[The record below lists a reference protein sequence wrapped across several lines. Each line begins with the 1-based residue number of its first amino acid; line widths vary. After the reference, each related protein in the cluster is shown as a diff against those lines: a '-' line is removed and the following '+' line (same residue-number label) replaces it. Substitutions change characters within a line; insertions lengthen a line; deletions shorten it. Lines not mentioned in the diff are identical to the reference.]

1 MMVTV
6 KLFGL
11 LRLDSGVKQLDLEAA
26 TLRELYPK
34 LLDELSRCSPDSS
47 VTLKDLK
54 ACAVAVNECPA
65 KPGTRLHDGDIVY
78 LIPPIAGG

>member
-11 LRLDSGVKQLDLEAA
+11 LRLDSGVKQLELEAA
-26 TLRELYPK
+26 TVRELYPT
-34 LLDELSRCSPDSS
+34 LLEELSRRSPDLSL
-47 VTLKDLK
+47 TLKDLK

>member
-11 LRLDSGVKQLDLEAA
+11 LRLDSGVKQLELEAA
-26 TLRELYPK
+26 TVRGLYPT
-34 LLDELSRCSPDSS
+34 LLEDLSRRSPDSS
-47 VTLKDLK
+47 LTLKDLK

>member
-11 LRLDSGVKQLDLEAA
+11 LRLDSGVKQLELEAA
-26 TLRELYPK
+26 TVRELYPK
-34 LLDELSRCSPDSS
+34 LLEALHCSQPDSS
-47 VTLKDLK
+47 MTLKDLK
-54 ACAVAVNECPA
+54 ACAVAVNEIPA
-65 KPGTRLHDGDIVY
+65 KLGTKLHDGDVVY

>member
-26 TLRELYPK
+26 TVREVYPK
-34 LLDELSRCSPDSS
+34 LLEELSRRVPNCGL
-47 VTLKDLK
+47 TLKDLK
-54 ACAVAVNECPA
+54 ACAIAVNECPA
-65 KPGTRLHDGDIVY
+65 KPGTKLQNGDIVY

>member
-11 LRLDSGVKQLDLEAA
+11 LRLDSGVKQLKLEAA
-26 TLRELYPK
+26 TVRELYPK
-34 LLDELSRCSPDSS
+34 LLEALHNAKPNSS
-47 VTLKDLK
+47 LTLKDLK
-54 ACAVAVNECPA
+54 ACAVAVNKCPA
-65 KPGTRLHDGDIVY
+65 KPGTKLHDGDVVY

>member
-11 LRLDSGVKQLDLEAA
+11 LRLDSGVKQMELEAA
-26 TLRELYPK
+26 SVRELYPK
-34 LLDELSRCSPDSS
+34 LLEALHNVQPNSYL
-47 VTLKDLK
+47 TLKDLK

-65 KPGTRLHDGDIVY
+65 KPGARLQDGDIVY

>member
-11 LRLDSGVKQLDLEAA
+11 LRLDSGVKQLELEAA
-26 TLRELYPK
+26 TVRELYPK
-34 LLDELSRCSPDSS
+34 LLEDLSRRAPDCGL
-47 VTLKDLK
+47 TLKDLK

-65 KPGTRLHDGDIVY
+65 KPGTKLQDGDIVY

>member
-11 LRLDSGVKQLDLEAA
+11 LRLDTGVKQLELEAA
-26 TLRELYPK
+26 TVRELYPK
-34 LLDELSRCSPDSS
+34 LLEALHNAQRNSS
-47 VTLKDLK
+47 VTFKDLK
-54 ACAVAVNECPA
+54 ACAVAVNESPA
-65 KPGTRLHDGDIVY
+65 KPGTKLHDGDVVY

>member
-6 KLFGL
+6 TLFGL
-11 LRLDSGVKQLDLEAA
+11 VRLDSGVKQLELEAA
-26 TLRELYPK
+26 TVRELYPK
-34 LLDELSRCSPDSS
+34 LLVELSRRSPDSS
-47 VTLKDLK
+47 LALKDLK

-65 KPGTRLHDGDIVY
+65 KPGTKLRDGDIVY

>member
-11 LRLDSGVKQLDLEAA
+11 LRLDSGVKQLELEAA
-26 TLRELYPK
+26 TVRELYPK
-34 LLDELSRCSPDSS
+34 LLEALSGRAPDCAL
-47 VTLKDLK
+47 TLKDLK
-54 ACAVAVNECPA
+54 ACAVAVNENPA
-65 KPGTRLHDGDIVY
+65 KPGTKLHDGDIVY

>member
-11 LRLDSGVKQLDLEAA
+11 LRLDSGVKQLKLEA
-26 TLRELYPK
+26 TTVRELYPK
-34 LLDELSRCSPDSS
+34 LLEDLSRRAPDCGL
-47 VTLKDLK
+47 TLKDLK
-54 ACAVAVNECPA
+54 ACAVAVNERPA
-65 KPGTRLHDGDIVY
+65 KPGTKLQDGDIVY

>member
-11 LRLDSGVKQLDLEAA
+11 LRLDSGVKQLKLEAA
-26 TLRELYPK
+26 TVRELYPK
-34 LLDELSRCSPDSS
+34 LLEALHNARPGSTLS
-47 VTLKDLK
+47 LEDLK

-65 KPGTRLHDGDIVY
+65 KPGARLHDGDIVY

>member
-11 LRLDSGVKQLDLEAA
+11 LRLDSGVKQLELEAA
-26 TLRELYPK
+26 TVQELYPK
-34 LLDELSRCSPDSS
+34 LLEALHNARPNSS
-47 VTLKDLK
+47 LTLKDLK
-54 ACAVAVNECPA
+54 ACAVAVNESPA
-65 KPGTRLHDGDIVY
+65 KPATKLRDGDIVY

>member
-11 LRLDSGVKQLDLEAA
+11 LRLDSGVKQLALEAA
-26 TLRELYPK
+26 TVRELYPK
-34 LLDELSRCSPDSS
+34 LLEDLPRRAPDCGL
-47 VTLKDLK
+47 TLKDLK
-54 ACAVAVNECPA
+54 ACAVAVNERPA
-65 KPGTRLHDGDIVY
+65 KPGTKLQDGDNVY

>member
-11 LRLDSGVKQLDLEAA
+11 LRLDSGVKQMELEAA

-65 KPGTRLHDGDIVY
+65 KSGTRLHDGDIVY

>member
-11 LRLDSGVKQLDLEAA
+11 LRLDSGVKQLELEAA
-26 TLRELYPK
+26 TVQELYPR
-34 LLDELSRCSPDSS
+34 LLVELSRRSPARAL
-47 VTLKDLK
+47 TLKDLK

-65 KPGTRLHDGDIVY
+65 KPGTKLRDGDIVY

>member
-1 MMVTV
+1 MMVNV

-11 LRLDSGVKQLDLEAA
+11 LRLDSGVKQLELEAA
-26 TLRELYPK
+26 TVRELYPQ
-34 LLDELSRCSPDSS
+34 LLEELSRRAPDCGL
-47 VTLKDLK
+47 TLKDLK

-65 KPGTRLHDGDIVY
+65 KPGTKLRDGDIVY

>member
-11 LRLDSGVKQLDLEAA
+11 LRLDSGVKQLELEAA
-26 TLRELYPK
+26 TVRGLYPT
-34 LLDELSRCSPDSS
+34 LLEEFSRRSPDSS
-47 VTLKDLK
+47 LTLKDLK

>member
-11 LRLDSGVKQLDLEAA
+11 LRLDSGVKQMELEAA
-26 TLRELYPK
+26 SVRELYPK
-34 LLDELSRCSPDSS
+34 LLEALHNVQPNSYL
-47 VTLKDLK
+47 TLKDLK

-65 KPGTRLHDGDIVY
+65 KPGTKLHDGDIVY

>member
-11 LRLDSGVKQLDLEAA
+11 LRLDSGVKQMELEAA
-26 TLRELYPK
+26 SVRELYPK
-34 LLDELSRCSPDSS
+34 LLEALHNVQPNSYL
-47 VTLKDLK
+47 TLKDLK

-65 KPGTRLHDGDIVY
+65 KPGTKLHDGDVVY

>member
-11 LRLDSGVKQLDLEAA
+11 LRLDSGVKQLELEAA
-26 TLRELYPK
+26 TVRELYPK
-34 LLDELSRCSPDSS
+34 LLEALYNAQPNSS
-47 VTLKDLK
+47 LTLKDLK

-65 KPGTRLHDGDIVY
+65 KPGTRLQDGDIVY

>member
-11 LRLDSGVKQLDLEAA
+11 LRLDSGVKQLELEAD

-34 LLDELSRCSPDSS
+34 LLE
-47 VTLKDLK
+47 
-54 ACAVAVNECPA
+54 
-65 KPGTRLHDGDIVY
+65 
-78 LIPPIAGG
+78 

>member
-11 LRLDSGVKQLDLEAA
+11 LRLDSGVKQLELEAA

-34 LLDELSRCSPDSS
+34 LLEALHSFQPDSPF
-47 VTLKDLK
+47 TLKDLK

-65 KPGTRLHDGDIVY
+65 KPGTKLHDGDVVY

>member
-26 TLRELYPK
+26 TLRELYPE
-34 LLDELSRCSPDSS
+34 LLDELSRCSPDFS

>member
-11 LRLDSGVKQLDLEAA
+11 LRLDSGVKQLELEAA

-34 LLDELSRCSPDSS
+34 LLEALHNAQPNSS
-47 VTLKDLK
+47 LTLKDLK
-54 ACAVAVNECPA
+54 ACAVALNEGPA

>member
-11 LRLDSGVKQLDLEAA
+11 LRLDSGVKQLELEAA
-26 TLRELYPK
+26 TLRELYPR
-34 LLDELSRCSPDSS
+34 LLEELSHRTPDCAI
-47 VTLKDLK
+47 TLKDLK
-54 ACAVAVNECPA
+54 ACAIAVNECPA
-65 KPGTRLHDGDIVY
+65 KPGTKLYDGDVVY

>member
-26 TLRELYPK
+26 TVRELYPR
-34 LLDELSRCSPDSS
+34 LLAELSHRAPDCGL
-47 VTLKDLK
+47 TLKDLK
-54 ACAVAVNECPA
+54 ACAVAVNEYPA
-65 KPGTRLHDGDIVY
+65 KPGAKLRDGDIVY

>member
-11 LRLDSGVKQLDLEAA
+11 LRLDSGVKQLELEAA
-26 TLRELYPK
+26 TVRELYPR
-34 LLDELSRCSPDSS
+34 LLEALHKSQPDSS
-47 VTLKDLK
+47 LTLNDLK
-54 ACAVAVNECPA
+54 ACAVAVNEYPA
-65 KPGTRLHDGDIVY
+65 KPGTKLRDGDIVY

>member
-11 LRLDSGVKQLDLEAA
+11 LRLDSGVKQLEMEAA
-26 TLRELYPK
+26 SVRELYPK
-34 LLDELSRCSPDSS
+34 LLEDLSRRAPDCGL
-47 VTLKDLK
+47 TLKDLK
-54 ACAVAVNECPA
+54 ACAVAVNERPA
-65 KPGTRLHDGDIVY
+65 KPGTKLQDGDIVY

>member
-11 LRLDSGVKQLDLEAA
+11 LRLDSGVKQLELEAA
-26 TLRELYPK
+26 TVREMYPR
-34 LLDELSRCSPDSS
+34 LLEELSLHSPSGAL
-47 VTLKDLK
+47 TLKDLK

-65 KPGTRLHDGDIVY
+65 KPGTKLQDGDIVY

>member
-11 LRLDSGVKQLDLEAA
+11 LRLDSGVKQLELEAA
-26 TLRELYPK
+26 SVRELYPK
-34 LLDELSRCSPDSS
+34 LLEELSHQSPDCGL
-47 VTLKDLK
+47 TLKDLK

-65 KPGTRLHDGDIVY
+65 KPGTKLHDGDIVY

>member
-11 LRLDSGVKQLDLEAA
+11 LRLDSGVKQLALAAA
-26 TLRELYPK
+26 TVRGLYLT
-34 LLDELSRCSPDSS
+34 LLEELSRRSPDSS
-47 VTLKDLK
+47 LTLKDLK